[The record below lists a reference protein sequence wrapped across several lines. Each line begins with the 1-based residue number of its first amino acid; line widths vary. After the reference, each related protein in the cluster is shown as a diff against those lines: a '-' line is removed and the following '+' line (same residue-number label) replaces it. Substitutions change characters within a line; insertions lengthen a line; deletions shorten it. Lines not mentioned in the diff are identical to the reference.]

1 MSKVLVS
8 SRCLTNS
15 KVVNSGRTQNRPN
28 LRKIRRHLR
37 TSGNE
42 YWGNSRSWELKGG
55 VQCLVL
61 SQNEK
66 SEMEEGFVQKKKRR
80 GKKKEQVLIRIKGH

>member
-1 MSKVLVS
+1 MAEMSKVLVS

-15 KVVNSGRTQNRPN
+15 KVVNSGRTQNCPN
-28 LRKIRRHLR
+28 LRKIRRHLG

-42 YWGNSRSWELKGG
+42 YWGNSRSWELKSG

-66 SEMEEGFVQKKKRR
+66 SEMEEGFVKKRR
-80 GKKKEQVLIRIKGH
+80 DGERRRNRI